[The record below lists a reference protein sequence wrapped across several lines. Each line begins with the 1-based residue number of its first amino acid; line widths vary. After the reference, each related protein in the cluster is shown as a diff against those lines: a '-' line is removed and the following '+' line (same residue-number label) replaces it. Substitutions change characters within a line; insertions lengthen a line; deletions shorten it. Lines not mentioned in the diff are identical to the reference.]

1 MGRFGIGA
9 ELKKSYF
16 IQATRNMETVDRPP
30 EVVTETLFDESWEE

>member
-16 IQATRNMETVDRPP
+16 VQATRNLETVDQPLQDRN
-30 EVVTETLFDESWEE
+30 VALFAELDD